1 MTKLEEWIATLDEDQ
16 QQIAIAAGL
25 HKPPDDDEQFGRNA
39 ELQEF
44 DGLETCRKNGSLHPV
59 ERSVDHRV
67 DDVDEAEEA
76 PADAQLAAALRRIL
90 QWVVG
95 AKSAGS
101 MFEHSKTL
109 AVRIFILARC
119 LRINDCDRPTLAEVA
134 GIAGYSRAALSKV
147 AVQMR
152 DQFAVPNI
160 TPQSREA
167 HRVTARQAALDSW
180 ERRKKR
186 AEG

>member
-1 MTKLEEWIATLDEDQ
+1 MTDLQAWIATLDEDQ
-16 QQIAIAAGL
+16 RQVAIAAGL
-25 HKPPDDDEQFGRNA
+25 DKPLEDSFRFDRNA
-39 ELQEF
+39 PLREF
-44 DGLETCRKNGSLHPV
+44 DGLETCRKNGALHPI
-59 ERSVDHRV
+59 ERSIDHSN
-67 DDVDEAEEA
+67 EETA
-76 PADAQLAAALRRIL
+76 PLETDPELAAALRRIL
-90 QWVVG
+90 QWVIG
-95 AKSAGS
+95 TETAGS
-101 MFEHSKTL
+101 MFEKSKTL

-119 LRINDCDRPTLAEVA
+119 LRINNCDKPTLAEVA

-152 DQFAVPNI
+152 DQFGVPNI

-167 HRVTARQAALDSW
+167 HRGTARQAALHSW

>member
-1 MTKLEEWIATLDEDQ
+1 MTDLQEWIATLDEDQ
-16 QQIAIAAGL
+16 RQVAIAAGL
-25 HKPPDDDEQFGRNA
+25 DKPLEDSFRFDRNA
-39 ELQEF
+39 PLREF
-44 DGLETCRKNGSLHPV
+44 DGLETCRKNGALHPV
-59 ERSVDHRV
+59 ERSIDHSN
-67 DDVDEAEEA
+67 EETA
-76 PADAQLAAALRRIL
+76 PLETDPELAAALRRIL
-90 QWVVG
+90 QWIVG
-95 AKSAGS
+95 SETAGS
-101 MFEHSKTL
+101 MFEKSKTL
-109 AVRIFILARC
+109 ALRIFILARC
-119 LRINDCDRPTLAEVA
+119 LRINNCDKPTLAEVA

>member
-1 MTKLEEWIATLDEDQ
+1 MTTSNLDAMPNSKNLTDLRPAGKTVLCIPSRDRLTTEWMMST
-16 QQIAIAAGL
+16 
-25 HKPPDDDEQFGRNA
+25 R
-39 ELQEF
+39 
-44 DGLETCRKNGSLHPV
+44 
-59 ERSVDHRV
+59 
-67 DDVDEAEEA
+67 AEEA

-152 DQFAVPNI
+152 DQFGVPNI

-167 HRVTARQAALDSW
+167 HRGTARQAALHSW

>member
-1 MTKLEEWIATLDEDQ
+1 MTDLQAWIATLDEDRRQ
-16 QQIAIAAGL
+16 VAVAAGL
-25 HKPPDDDEQFGRNA
+25 DKPLEDSFRFDRNA
-39 ELQEF
+39 PLREF
-44 DGLETCRKNGSLHPV
+44 DGLETCRKNGALHPV
-59 ERSVDHRV
+59 EKTVDHSN
-67 DDVDEAEEA
+67 EETA
-76 PADAQLAAALRRIL
+76 PLETDPELAAALRRIL
-90 QWVVG
+90 QWVIG
-95 AKSAGS
+95 TETAGS
-101 MFEHSKTL
+101 MFEKSKTL

-119 LRINDCDRPTLAEVA
+119 LRINNCDKPTLAEVA

-152 DQFAVPNI
+152 DQFGVPNI

-167 HRVTARQAALDSW
+167 HRGTARQAALHSW